1 MKKSTKKAAV
11 VASGWLGDTIAC
23 SAAATSLYEKGYEVD
38 FYILWPQLKPILV
51 NDQRFRTIVYS
62 KFLISFFKRPL
73 FQSRYDLIVREP
85 NGWSYEEPF
94 TSQIRRIAGCEVKP
108 EYELFL
114 PKTIPNLLKDK
125 SKPVITFARDTE
137 KRAYGRDIS
146 DLLKRLSLHA
156 DIEWVGLDPKLSSKK
171 GKNKALI
178 LDAIKISQ
186 SDIFVGPEGGLLW
199 LAAGLGKKCIY
210 FSEHIQELAKK
221 IGRGIPTLCLGSTRH
236 FPNGNHIELPAF
248 CSTEIAAETIIQNLI
263 NQRQ

>member
-1 MKKSTKKAAV
+1 VKKSTKKAAV

-23 SAAATSLYEKGYEVD
+23 SAAATSLHEKGYKVD

-62 KFLISFFKRPL
+62 KFLISYLKRPL

-94 TSQIRRIAGCEVKP
+94 TSEIRRIAGCEVKT

-114 PKTIPNLLKDK
+114 PNIIPDLLKGK
-125 SKPVITFARDTE
+125 SRPVIAFARDTE

-186 SDIFVGPEGGLLW
+186 SDFFVGPEGGLLW

-221 IGRGIPTLCLGSTRH
+221 IERGTPTLCLGSTKH

-248 CSTEIAAETIIQNLI
+248 CSNEVAAETIIQNLI
-263 NQRQ
+263 NQQ